1 MDRAVSLRRALVF
14 LLLTSFFQG
23 RVKADPPRYVGPET
37 CGVCHKNIGASQ
49 GKTPMAETWQGA
61 STDWLPQHF
70 DTTATEPPDPPASY
84 KVFRD
89 PAQFQWTTSIPDLPA
104 RSVPIEILMGGR
116 RHGLGFLSRIEE
128 IDGIPLQ
135 RPVLIQNRYA
145 WSFTRESL
153 VLAPGCAAAR
163 PRSFE
168 TAFGIALSPTFEA
181 RCLSCH
187 GQPNTFGSGHSG
199 GVRCESCHGPGSEH
213 LQPSAKTSPTHNIV
227 NTGKL
232 SADDSIGV
240 CAQCHVGLTK
250 FSDPSPNDL
259 LVANQVRAITS
270 SECFIQSGKA
280 FTCTTCHDPH
290 GASTNEETRSIAVCL
305 KCHSVAASPHAAI
318 CPVNVRGNCVGCHMP
333 SVEMGPL
340 HLVDHWIR
348 VHPEQDVTVP
358 PESPQSA
365 DARRSQIQPLREYLR
380 IIATSSPATG
390 DEAMHR
396 LAHGADF
403 YTVANEMSVD
413 PSAPIGGYLGPKWLS
428 TMEPALSKAAAQ
440 LNYGQTSA
448 VIHAGTRSTILQRLP
463 RNFQWQA
470 NQVQEQATAQLA
482 RGDVKGAIETALRA
496 LKIYPHF
503 LRALI
508 FVGTTYA
515 EHGDLLKASDILNL
529 ATRLFPEDSEVR
541 FEYGAI
547 LGALGRRPEEIQ
559 SYRKA
564 LELEPDLLAVY
575 PKLGMALYSSGE
587 EAQAVEILRRGL
599 QINPLSADLYRDL
612 GLVLARRGDLAASK
626 RALALAA
633 KIDPDYSPGT
643 P

>member
-1 MDRAVSLRRALVF
+1 MDRVVSLSRTLVV
-14 LLLTSFFQG
+14 LLLTSVFRGQL
-23 RVKADPPRYVGPET
+23 KAEPPHYVGPET
-37 CGVCHKNIGASQ
+37 CGLCHKNIAASQ

-61 STDWLPQHF
+61 STDWLSQHF
-70 DTTATEPPDPPASY
+70 EATVTEPPDPPASY
-84 KVFRD
+84 GVFRES
-89 PAQFQWTTSIPDLPA
+89 AEFLWITIIPDLPT
-104 RSVPIEILMGGR
+104 RSLPIEILMGGR

-128 IDGIPLQ
+128 IDEIPLQ
-135 RPVLIQNRYA
+135 RPAMIQNRYA

-168 TAFGIALSPTFEA
+168 TAFGIALSPTFET

-187 GQPNTFGSGHSG
+187 GKPNTLGAGPSG
-199 GVRCESCHGPGSEH
+199 GVRCESCHGPGSQH

-227 NTGKL
+227 NPGKL
-232 SADDSIGV
+232 SAEESIAV

-290 GASTNEETRSIAVCL
+290 RASDNDETHSIAACL
-305 KCHSVAASPHAAI
+305 KCHSVGASPHAAI
-318 CPVNVRGNCVGCHMP
+318 CPVNARGNCVGCHMP
-333 SVEMGPL
+333 AVEMGPL

-348 VHPEQDVTVP
+348 VHPEQSVAV
-358 PESPQSA
+358 SPASSQSP
-365 DARRSQIQPLREYLR
+365 DARGSQIQPVREFLR
-380 IIATSSPATG
+380 ILVTNSSAAG
-390 DEAMHR
+390 DQAMLR
-396 LAHGADF
+396 LEKGADF
-403 YTVANEMSVD
+403 YTTAKEMSVD

-428 TMEPALSKAAAQ
+428 QMEAPLSKAAAQ

-448 VIHAGTRSTILQRLP
+448 LIHVGTRSIVLQRLP
-463 RNFQWQA
+463 RDFRWQA
-470 NQVQEQATAQLA
+470 NQVQEQANTQLA
-482 RGDVKGAIETALRA
+482 RGDVKGALDKAQQA

-503 LRALI
+503 LRALV
-508 FVGTTYA
+508 FVGTTLA
-515 EHGDLLKASDILNL
+515 ENGDLQRASEILNL
-529 ATRLFPEDSEVR
+529 AARLFPEDSEVR

-547 LGALGRRPEEIQ
+547 LGALGRRTEEIQ

-564 LELEPDLLAVY
+564 LKLEPDLLAVY
-575 PKLGMALYSSGE
+575 PKLGMALYSSGDE
-587 EAQAVEILRRGL
+587 TQSIDILRKGL
-599 QINPLSADLYRDL
+599 QINPLSAELYRDL
-612 GLVLARRGDLAASK
+612 GLVLAKRGDLAESK

-633 KIDPDYSPGT
+633 KIDPNQGSGT
-643 P
+643 Q